1 MAAIGIVGLIGTAL
15 SVVVLIICVIAKQ
28 RVVLPLILL
37 VLFAS
42 TLILSVGFSA
52 GLHLLLFEES
62 DEPDASQIQSDETE
76 SDTSEIHN
84 EESGAWEDIYYPGPA
99 DILPQPGESASGPSI
114 TSNSRD
120 LLYAF
125 IEAGLPLLSVFEYDE
140 STCPDGLLGRPNQY
154 IERIDWRD
162 SRYSE
167 EYESASVEV
176 FNSHQD
182 MLRRK
187 EHIESEWEVTPTLRQ
202 HLYYNDTMLLRLP
215 SSFSSSTA
223 AEYES
228 IFNSLR

>member
-1 MAAIGIVGLIGTAL
+1 MAVLGIVGLIGTAL

-37 VLFAS
+37 VLFTS

-52 GLHLLLFEES
+52 DLHLMLFEES
-62 DEPDASQIQSDETE
+62 DPDTSQIQSDETE
-76 SDTSEIHN
+76 SDTSDTDN
-84 EESGAWEDIYYPGPA
+84 GESEPSETVSYPEPA
-99 DILPQPGESASGPSI
+99 DILPQPDESATAPSI
-114 TSNSRD
+114 TSSARD
-120 LLYAF
+120 LLYAL

-140 STCPDGLLGRPNQY
+140 TTCPNGLLGRPNQY

-167 EYESASVEV
+167 EGDSASIEV
-176 FNSHQD
+176 FANNRD
-182 MLRRK
+182 MQLRK
-187 EHIESEWEVTPTLRQ
+187 EHIESVWEAMPILRQ

-215 SSFSSSTA
+215 LSYSSATA
-223 AEYES
+223 DEYEA